1 MCELKLGF
9 ALVTTR
15 PPSERVRRFANRV
28 LSYLYHIVRYLTYNE
43 PELPFPFS
51 DFPPELEPIG
61 QGGAPKAGEVTETPE
76 GAKR

>member
-1 MCELKLGF
+1 
-9 ALVTTR
+9 LVTTR

-51 DFPPELEPIG
+51 DFPPQLEPIG
-61 QGGAPKAGEVTETPE
+61 QGETTKADEVAETLE
-76 GAKR
+76 GAE